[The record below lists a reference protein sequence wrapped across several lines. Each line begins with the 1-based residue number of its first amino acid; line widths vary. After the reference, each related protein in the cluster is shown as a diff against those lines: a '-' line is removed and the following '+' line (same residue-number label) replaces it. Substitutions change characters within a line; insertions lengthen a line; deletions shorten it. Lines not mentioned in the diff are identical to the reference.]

1 MNQCMNGVAREF
13 WSEIYDVRS
22 EVVEPRD
29 RRSGTKARRKKVRA
43 VLTRRPTRGTA

>member
-1 MNQCMNGVAREF
+1 MNGVAREF
-13 WSEIYDVRS
+13 WSEVYDLRS